1 MNPKQ
6 INPKDLASSAANTW
20 CPGCGN
26 FSILGAM
33 RAVLAEL
40 DGEGYPLEDVVL
52 VSGIGCHA
60 KIVDYLNIN
69 SFYSI
74 HGRTIPVATAIK
86 IANPDLKVIC
96 FSGDGDSLAEGLEHL
111 IFAAKRNIDIT
122 LILHDNRVYGLTTG
136 QYTPTSP
143 SGFRG
148 RSTPSGAVE
157 PPLNPLELMLSS
169 GATYIARGYSH
180 GIEQL
185 QRLFKEAILHK
196 GFSFVDVLQ
205 VCVSY
210 HNLYESYNQWT
221 YVVEDNDRSSFEQA
235 EKIIRSWNYNR
246 SDVPIPL
253 GSFYQID
260 APRFDQSFSSYRPGR
275 EERESKIKEIL
286 ENFI

>member
-1 MNPKQ
+1 
-6 INPKDLASSAANTW
+6 
-20 CPGCGN
+20 
-26 FSILGAM
+26 
-33 RAVLAEL
+33 
-40 DGEGYPLEDVVL
+40 
-52 VSGIGCHA
+52 
-60 KIVDYLNIN
+60 
-69 SFYSI
+69 
-74 HGRTIPVATAIK
+74 
-86 IANPDLKVIC
+86 
-96 FSGDGDSLAEGLEHL
+96 
-111 IFAAKRNIDIT
+111 
-122 LILHDNRVYGLTTG
+122 
-136 QYTPTSP
+136 
-143 SGFRG
+143 
-148 RSTPSGAVE
+148 
-157 PPLNPLELMLSS
+157 MLSS

>member
-60 KIVDYLNIN
+60 KIVDYLNVN

>member
-1 MNPKQ
+1 MNPGP
-6 INPKDLASSAANTW
+6 INPKDLASGAANTW

-40 DGEGYPLEDVVL
+40 DGEGLPLENVVL

-60 KIVDYLNIN
+60 KIVDYLNVN

>member
-1 MNPKQ
+1 M
-6 INPKDLASSAANTW
+6 NPKDLASGAANTW

-26 FSILGAM
+26 FSILAAT
-33 RAVLAEL
+33 RTVLAGLE
-40 DGEGYPLEDVVL
+40 DEGYPLENVVL

-60 KIVDYLNIN
+60 KIVDYLNVN
-69 SFYSI
+69 SFYSL
-74 HGRTIPVATAIK
+74 HGRTIPVATAMK

-96 FSGDGDSLAEGLEHL
+96 FSGDGDSLAEGLDHL

-122 LILHDNRVYGLTTG
+122 LVLHDNRVYGLTTG

-148 RSTPSGAVE
+148 RSTPAGSVE

-260 APRFDQSFSSYRPGR
+260 APRFDQSFSSYWPGR
-275 EERESKIKEIL
+275 EERESKIEEIL

>member
-6 INPKDLASSAANTW
+6 INPKDLASGAANTW

-60 KIVDYLNIN
+60 KIVDYLNVN

-111 IFAAKRNIDIT
+111 IFAAKRNIDVT